1 MTFQEILTVVVLGII
16 FIILFV
22 LWIDKRSLI
31 KLQRRYKEEDDLS
44 KHGEQERRAGRGIS
58 GSPQGGEPSSE
69 GLAQFKPGEL
79 LPPTTSSTVGGN
91 QSGTEQPS
99 KVDKLLSKLKGR

>member
-1 MTFQEILTVVVLGII
+1 MEN
-16 FIILFV
+16 
-22 LWIDKRSLI
+22 K
-31 KLQRRYKEEDDLS
+31 KEEQAEEFLEAL
-44 KHGEQERRAGRGIS
+44 KGV
-58 GSPQGGEPSSE
+58 EPSSE